1 MKVKRFV
8 VISGEGTNLIEEREK
23 MKRIV
28 HLLLAAFLTAAA
40 TANAAPVR
48 ISISQFVEH
57 PALNA
62 VQKGFKDDLQEHGIA
77 VDYKDYNANGNMG
90 TAGQIATQIAAE
102 APDLIVAIATPT
114 AQACAKSYEKAPQLA
129 KTPMLFTAITDPL
142 AAGLVKDYQHPGPNI
157 TGVSNQMPMDK
168 HLDMLRRV
176 LPKLATLGILY
187 NSGEVNSVSNVKRI
201 KEAAAKMNI
210 AIVDGPVTNSAD
222 VFQAAQSLIGKV
234 DALFVPTD
242 NTVVSALEAVIKI
255 CEKTQVPLFS
265 ADTDSVK
272 RGTIAAMGFDYYLH
286 GKQTGAMARKIL
298 AGARPEDV
306 PVEFQENL
314 VFHVNPK
321 AAERMGLSLDKA
333 IVDSADTLY

>member
-1 MKVKRFV
+1 
-8 VISGEGTNLIEEREK
+8 

-28 HLLLAAFLTAAA
+28 KMFLAAAFLVTA
-40 TANAAPVR
+40 TSANAAPAK

-62 VQKGFKDDLQEHGIA
+62 VMKGFKDDLKENGIEA
-77 VDYKDYNANGNMG
+77 EYKDYNANGNMG
-90 TAGQIATQIAAE
+90 TAGQIATQIASD

-114 AQACAKSYEKAPQLA
+114 AQACAKTYEKAPQLA
-129 KTPMLFTAITDPL
+129 NTPMLFTAITDPL
-142 AAGLVKDYQHPGPNI
+142 AAGLVKDYMHPGPNI

-168 HLDMLRRV
+168 HLEMLRRIN
-176 LPKLATLGILY
+176 PRLASLGVLY

-210 AIVDGPVTNSAD
+210 TILDGPVTNSAD
-222 VFQAAQSLIGKV
+222 VFQAAQSLVGKA

-242 NTVVSALEAVIKI
+242 NTVVSALEAVIKV
-255 CEKTQVPLFS
+255 CERTQLPLFS

-272 RGTIAAMGFDYYLH
+272 RGAIAAMGFDYYQH

-298 AGARPEDV
+298 AGAKPESL
-306 PVEFQENL
+306 PVEFQKNL
-314 VFHVNPK
+314 VFHVNPG
-321 AAERMGLSLDKA
+321 AAERMGIKLDKA
-333 IVDSADTLY
+333 IIDAADVKY

>member
-1 MKVKRFV
+1 
-8 VISGEGTNLIEEREK
+8 

-28 HLLLAAFLTAAA
+28 KVFLAAAFLVTAT
-40 TANAAPVR
+40 TAHGAPAR

-62 VQKGFKDDLQEHGIA
+62 VMKGFKDDLKENG
-77 VDYKDYNANGNMG
+77 VDAEFKDYNANGNMG
-90 TAGQIATQIAAE
+90 TAGQIATQIASD

-114 AQACAKSYEKAPQLA
+114 AQACAKTYEKAPQLA
-129 KTPMLFTAITDPL
+129 NTPMLFTAITDPL
-142 AAGLVKDYQHPGPNI
+142 AAGLVKDYMHPGPNI

-168 HLDMLRRV
+168 HLEMLRRV
-176 LPKLATLGILY
+176 LPKLVTLGVLY

-210 AIVDGPVTNSAD
+210 TILDGPVTNSAD
-222 VFQAAQSLIGKV
+222 VFQAAQSLVGKV

-242 NTVVSALEAVIKI
+242 NTVVSALEAVIKV
-255 CEKTQVPLFS
+255 CERTQLPLFS

-272 RGTIAAMGFDYYLH
+272 RGTIAAMGFDYYQH

-298 AGARPEDV
+298 AGAKPESL
-306 PVEFQENL
+306 PVEFQKDL

-321 AAERMGLSLDKA
+321 AAERMGLNLDKA
-333 IVDSADTLY
+333 IVDSANTLY